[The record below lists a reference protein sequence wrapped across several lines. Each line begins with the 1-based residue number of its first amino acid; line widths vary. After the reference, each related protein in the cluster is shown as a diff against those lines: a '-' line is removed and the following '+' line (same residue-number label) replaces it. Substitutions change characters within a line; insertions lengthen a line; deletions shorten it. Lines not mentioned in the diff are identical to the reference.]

1 MSDGDNYLSLRKKIE
16 YNSQSFF
23 FIETDKKEKFGFY
36 IENPIY
42 FGKKETYI
50 DNEKDN
56 YCFLISFQKEG
67 IYKCIGE
74 KRKLEIKNNDEEMI
88 IIGNNDI
95 IIQNNYLE
103 RDKSGIINYPF
114 KSFDIS
120 NINSNIITGEIGEFN
135 IKELEIFHLRI
146 NYFY

>member
-1 MSDGDNYLSLRKKIE
+1 MYW
-16 YNSQSFF
+16 
-23 FIETDKKEKFGFY
+23 
-36 IENPIY
+36 
-42 FGKKETYI
+42 GKK
-50 DNEKDN
+50 
-56 YCFLISFQKEG
+56 
-67 IYKCIGE
+67 
-74 KRKLEIKNNDEEMI
+74 KLEIKNNDEEMI

-95 IIQNNYLE
+95 IIQKNYLE